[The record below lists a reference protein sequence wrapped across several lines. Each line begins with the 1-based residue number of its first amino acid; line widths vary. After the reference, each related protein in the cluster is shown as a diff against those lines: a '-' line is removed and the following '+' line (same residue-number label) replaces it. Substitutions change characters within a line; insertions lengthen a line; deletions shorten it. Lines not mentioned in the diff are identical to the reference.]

1 MKKFLFVFLFCSLP
15 IFAEIISV
23 DLICDGEQVTNC
35 DQDNICDTQ
44 MVVERIKI
52 DGNTFVHKVHGNY
65 FMEVDAESAKINEL
79 DDNGNI
85 GFSVNISRKN
95 GDIKIIKK
103 WQDPYTFSGVCQLGR
118 PSIVEHQFD

>member
-1 MKKFLFVFLFCSLP
+1 MKKFLFVFLFISHT

-23 DLICDGEQVTNC
+23 DLICDGEQITNC

-65 FMEVDAESAKINEL
+65 FMEVDA
-79 DDNGNI
+79 
-85 GFSVNISRKN
+85 
-95 GDIKIIKK
+95 
-103 WQDPYTFSGVCQLGR
+103 
-118 PSIVEHQFD
+118 

>member
-1 MKKFLFVFLFCSLP
+1 MLLLTYHS
-15 IFAEIISV
+15 IFAEVISV

-35 DQDNICDTQ
+35 DKDNICDSQ

-65 FMEVDAESAKINEL
+65 FMDVDAEYAVINEL
-79 DDNGNI
+79 DDDGKI
-85 GFSVNISRKN
+85 GFYVNISRKN
-95 GDIKIIKK
+95 GDIKIIKG
-103 WQDPYTFSGVCQLGR
+103 WQNPYTFNGVCQLGR